1 MTFRTLL
8 AKTGSIK
15 PAISSTIDL
24 TLDLGAARY
33 PTAFVL
39 ALLISLYFTPIV
51 RRAAFKY
58 GVLDVPNTKL
68 KTHKEPT
75 PYLGGVSI
83 FLSFL
88 FALALTVEGNLPPQI
103 TGILLSASIIVM
115 LGLFDDLKVLSPKVK
130 LFGQAIAVLVL
141 VKAGI
146 MVQLSFL
153 PGWAN
158 LALTF
163 FWVIG
168 ITNAINLIDVS
179 DGLAAGITAIA
190 GTFLYIIALMRVPDV
205 IPMLVLPLIGST
217 VGFLAYNRPPAKIY
231 MGDTGSMFLGFM
243 LGAIAMIG
251 KYTDGHHRVAWIAP
265 IIILGIPIFDTLF
278 VMVVRL
284 IRGIPMMSGS
294 PDHFAVRL
302 RNNGFSAG
310 AIAGLS
316 YLAAVI
322 LGISGLVICHFEQ
335 QTALTVAGCISFAVI
350 LVIFALKKI
359 GRGTAENPN
368 ERPANPSSDGL

>member
-1 MTFRTLL
+1 
-8 AKTGSIK
+8 
-15 PAISSTIDL
+15 
-24 TLDLGAARY
+24 
-33 PTAFVL
+33 
-39 ALLISLYFTPIV
+39 LISLYFTPIV

-68 KTHKEPT
+68 KAHKEPT

-88 FALALTVEGNLPPQI
+88 FALALTVEGRLPPEI
-103 TGILLSASIIVM
+103 TGILLSGSIIVM

-130 LFGQAIAVLVL
+130 LFGQAVAVLVL

-153 PGWAN
+153 PGWVN

-179 DGLAAGITAIA
+179 DGLAAGVSAIA
-190 GTFLYIIALMRVPDV
+190 GTFLYIVCLMREPDV
-205 IPMLVLPLIGST
+205 IPMLILPLIGST
-217 VGFLAYNRPPAKIY
+217 VGFLAFNRPPAKIY

-265 IIILGIPIFDTLF
+265 IIILGIPIFDTLY
-278 VMVVRL
+278 VMVIRR

-302 RNNGFSAG
+302 RNNGYSAG
-310 AIAGLS
+310 SIAGLS
-316 YLAAVI
+316 YLFASC
-322 LGISGLVICHFEQ
+322 LGLAGLAICHFNQ
-335 QTALTVAGCISFAVI
+335 QVSLGVTAGVGIVAILCII
-350 LVIFALKKI
+350 GLKRI
-359 GRGTAENPN
+359 GRGSPDATAPN
-368 ERPANPSSDGL
+368 SALPPPQIDADD